1 MSGEPFT
8 LDRYESYLRAGLDAG
23 YRFVRFDDLDSAPQL
38 VVLRHDVD
46 YSPPHAV
53 EMARRERA
61 AGVMATYCVH
71 AECPWYDASRPP
83 HRGAIETVLG
93 QGHALGLHFDAS
105 DIEDDG
111 AVVSGV
117 VAEAERL
124 ESLFGTTVTAVSF
137 HMPGRRPVGHIEL
150 PAPLLNTYAPRF
162 FDELAYVSDSNQ
174 DWRGN
179 DDPAALLGA
188 RFAERVQMLV
198 HPFWWRDRYG
208 TIGDKLSELAASLSV
223 PVEQIATC
231 EQMELIRAGR

>member
-1 MSGEPFT
+1 VSGEPFT

-23 YRFVRFDDLDSAPQL
+23 YRFVPFDELDSTPPL

-61 AGVMATYCVH
+61 AGVIATYCVH
-71 AECPWYDASRPP
+71 AACRWYDASRTP
-83 HRGAIETVLG
+83 HREAIETVLG
-93 QGHALGLHFDAS
+93 EGHALGLHFDAS
-105 DIEDDG
+105 EIADDA
-111 AVVSGV
+111 AVAAGV

-124 ESLFGTTVTAVSF
+124 ESLFGTTVIAVSF

-150 PAPLLNTYAPRF
+150 PPPMLNTYGPRF

-179 DDPAALLGA
+179 DDPAALLRA
-188 RFAERVQMLV
+188 VFAERVQMLI

-223 PVEQIATC
+223 PIEEIATW